1 MIFDQQ
7 TAAAAQ
13 LVHQIRVEVLPE
25 LRTRGAA
32 GVRHRPPGPR
42 PRRLERASVHV
53 FLSHL
58 LECSFQT
65 VF

>member
-1 MIFDQQ
+1 MVFHQE
-7 TAAAAQ
+7 AAARTQ
-13 LVHQIRVEVLPE
+13 LVAQIRAEVLPE